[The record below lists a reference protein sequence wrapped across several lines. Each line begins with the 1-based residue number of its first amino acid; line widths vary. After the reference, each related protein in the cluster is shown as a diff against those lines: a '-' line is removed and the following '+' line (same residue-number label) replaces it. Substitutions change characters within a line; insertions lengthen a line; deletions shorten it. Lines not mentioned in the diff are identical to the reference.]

1 MLPIFLKVEDGSRTS
16 EARNEA
22 RTMARTLGFK
32 DEAVERAAIIAT
44 EACTNL
50 LKHAG
55 GGLFLMSA
63 SEDGLALEL
72 LTLDKGPGMANLR
85 ECLRDGFST
94 AGTPGNGLGAIGRLS
109 AFSDIYSQPGQGTV
123 LHAVISNDNR
133 AALPA
138 PTFAVLQV
146 AKPGEEVCGDQW
158 ELKRNRGRITLMV
171 ADGLGHG
178 PNAAEA
184 ARSAGDI
191 VRKHADA
198 APKDLL
204 ESIHRGIRHTR
215 GAAVSIIEM
224 DAERRIV
231 VFAGLGNVAAS
242 LCHRNGVR
250 QQLVTMNGTAGMEGR
265 NVFREFSYPWPEGS
279 VVVLHSDGLGTRWDL
294 AEYPSLVSRGSGLI
308 AGALFRD
315 YWRGTDDALV
325 AVLG

>member
-1 MLPIFLKVEDGSRTS
+1 MLPIFLRVEDCSITS

-22 RTMARTLGFK
+22 RALAHSLGFQ
-32 DEAVERAAIIAT
+32 EEGVERAAIVAS

-55 GGLFLMSA
+55 GGSVFMTPSRN
-63 SEDGLALEL
+63 GVTLEL
-72 LTLDKGPGMANLR
+72 LALDKGPGMANLR

-109 AFSDIYSQPGQGTV
+109 SFSDIYSQPGRGTV
-123 LHAVISNDNR
+123 LYSVISNDSQIN
-133 AALPA
+133 LPA
-138 PTFAVLQV
+138 PRMTVLRV
-146 AKPGEEVCGDQW
+146 PKPGEAVCGDNW
-158 ELKRNRGRITLMV
+158 ELKQGRGRVTFMV

-184 ARSAGDI
+184 AHCAAEI

-204 ESIHRGIRHTR
+204 ESVHQGLRHTR
-215 GAAVSIIEM
+215 GAAVSIVEL
-224 DAERRIV
+224 DEDRRV
-231 VFAGLGNVAAS
+231 VRFAGLGNVAGS
-242 LCHRNGVR
+242 LCHRDGLR
-250 QQLVTMNGTAGMEGR
+250 QQMVSMNGTAGMEGR
-265 NVFREFSYPWPEGS
+265 NIFREFSYPWPEGA